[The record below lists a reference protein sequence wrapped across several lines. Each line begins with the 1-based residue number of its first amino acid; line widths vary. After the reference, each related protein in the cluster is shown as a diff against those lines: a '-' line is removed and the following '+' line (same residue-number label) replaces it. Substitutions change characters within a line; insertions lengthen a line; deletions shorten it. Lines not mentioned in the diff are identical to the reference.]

1 MSSWEKVS
9 MSYLNRERTF
19 SLAAVVSSILLLCA
33 GCGNS
38 ETVHEIEQSD
48 LVGLWKGSGGDS
60 IRFYSDHELK
70 ASDLSAFGSEGNGCT
85 GRGVGQWSFYFETDD
100 SVGTL
105 MTSDEASEG
114 SLISVTLSEG
124 GEGEC
129 DVDLSVIDEGRSLCI
144 ADLDQVCSSDLRFT
158 RQ

>member
-1 MSSWEKVS
+1 M
-9 MSYLNRERTF
+9 
-19 SLAAVVSSILLLCA
+19 SSILLLCA

-38 ETVHEIEQSD
+38 ESVHEIKQGD
-48 LVGLWKGSGGDS
+48 LVGLWKDSTGNS
-60 IRFYSDHELK
+60 IRFYGDHELK
-70 ASDLSAFGSEGNGCT
+70 VSGISAFRSEGSGCT
-85 GRGVGQWSFYFETDD
+85 GRGVGQWSFYFETGD

-114 SLISVTLSEG
+114 SLISITLPES

>member
-1 MSSWEKVS
+1 
-9 MSYLNRERTF
+9 
-19 SLAAVVSSILLLCA
+19 
-33 GCGNS
+33 
-38 ETVHEIEQSD
+38 
-48 LVGLWKGSGGDS
+48 
-60 IRFYSDHELK
+60 
-70 ASDLSAFGSEGNGCT
+70 
-85 GRGVGQWSFYFETDD
+85 
-100 SVGTL
+100 

>member
-1 MSSWEKVS
+1 M
-9 MSYLNRERTF
+9 
-19 SLAAVVSSILLLCA
+19 
-33 GCGNS
+33 
-38 ETVHEIEQSD
+38 
-48 LVGLWKGSGGDS
+48 
-60 IRFYSDHELK
+60 
-70 ASDLSAFGSEGNGCT
+70 
-85 GRGVGQWSFYFETDD
+85 GQWSFYFETDD

>member
-1 MSSWEKVS
+1 MRKRSAIGS
-9 MSYLNRERTF
+9 MSLV
-19 SLAAVVSSILLLCA
+19 SAVLLSCA
-33 GCGNS
+33 GCGS
-38 ETVHEIEQSD
+38 ETLHAIDRSD
-48 LVGLWKGSGGDS
+48 LVGSWKTSGGDS

-70 ASDLSAFGSEGNGCT
+70 VSGISAFHSEGSGCT
-85 GRGVGQWSFYFETDD
+85 GRGVGQWSFYFETGD

-114 SLISVTLSEG
+114 SLISITLPES